1 VQQARQRSFV
11 PVGDVAVA
19 PVIDVGTFD
28 RVTDHVVAGCVL
40 RHAFGAGILR
50 S

>member
-1 VQQARQRSFV
+1 VQQARQHTLV
-11 PVGDVAVA
+11 LVDDVAAA

-28 RVTDHVVAGCVL
+28 RATDHVVAGCVL
-40 RHAFGAGILR
+40 RHAFGAGGLR